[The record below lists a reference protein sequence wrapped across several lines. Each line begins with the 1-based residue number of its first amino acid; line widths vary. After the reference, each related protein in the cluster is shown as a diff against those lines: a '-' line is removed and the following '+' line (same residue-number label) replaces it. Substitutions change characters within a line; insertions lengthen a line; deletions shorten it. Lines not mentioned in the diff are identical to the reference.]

1 MALLKVTS
9 QSTIFKDRPGTSYPL
24 GATVTRDGVNF
35 AIYSKR
41 ADYMELLLFESDESP
56 LPYATYSLSPEK
68 NKTSTYWHIFL
79 EGAKPNQVYAW
90 RAYGPYEPWNGL
102 YFDGD
107 KVLIDPYS
115 RGIVGWQHYS
125 REAAIKEGD
134 NCPASLRSV
143 VLDCE
148 SYDWEDDRKPSI
160 PYSRTVIYEMHV
172 GGFTRHETS
181 GVLPEQRGTFA
192 ALIEKLPYLK
202 ALGVTTLELMPVQAF
217 DKSDAPHGMTNYW
230 GYSPISFFAPYIG
243 YSSVKTAAGALDEFR
258 DMVKACHRMG
268 MEVILDVVYN
278 HTTENDHNGPTLCF
292 KGLDNLTYYTIDDT
306 NYSYKNFSGCGNTLR
321 GEHPIVGKLIID
333 ALRFWVADMHV
344 DGFRFD
350 LGSIL
355 SRDIFGNPQDRP
367 PVLWAIES
375 DSILASAKLI
385 LEAWDPAGLYQVGW
399 FVTRANRFSEWNGP
413 FRDDVRRFVK
423 GDRNSVRALAHRIS
437 ASGDIYGEA
446 GGDRDPNRSINFVTC
461 HDGFTMNDLVSY
473 NHKHNLANGEDNRDG
488 ADENFSWNCGVEGA
502 TRDSTV
508 EALRLRQIKNL
519 FTILMFAQGTPMIL
533 MGDEARRSTGGN
545 NNPYCQDNE
554 LNWLDWSLSSRNEEL
569 IEFVGNLISL
579 SQIFGL
585 HRQERVLP
593 VVATGRT
600 LDNNLTTLTWHGVN
614 LNEPDF
620 GEDSHSLAFEIADK
634 QSNKY
639 LYAVF
644 NAFWNPLE
652 FTLPPLPDGEHWHK
666 LIDTAKMHPEDIV
679 APKSSKALQT
689 ASIIVESRSSIILT
703 NTNCFAITREEALAR
718 KAPNQKSARDRRITW
733 TTMKRP
739 SLPQ

>member
-1 MALLKVTS
+1 
-9 QSTIFKDRPGTSYPL
+9 
-24 GATVTRDGVNF
+24 
-35 AIYSKR
+35 
-41 ADYMELLLFESDESP
+41 
-56 LPYATYSLSPEK
+56 
-68 NKTSTYWHIFL
+68 
-79 EGAKPNQVYAW
+79 
-90 RAYGPYEPWNGL
+90 
-102 YFDGD
+102 
-107 KVLIDPYS
+107 
-115 RGIVGWQHYS
+115 
-125 REAAIKEGD
+125 
-134 NCPASLRSV
+134 
-143 VLDCE
+143 
-148 SYDWEDDRKPSI
+148 
-160 PYSRTVIYEMHV
+160 
-172 GGFTRHETS
+172 
-181 GVLPEQRGTFA
+181 
-192 ALIEKLPYLK
+192 
-202 ALGVTTLELMPVQAF
+202 
-217 DKSDAPHGMTNYW
+217 
-230 GYSPISFFAPYIG
+230 
-243 YSSVKTAAGALDEFR
+243 
-258 DMVKACHRMG
+258 
-268 MEVILDVVYN
+268 
-278 HTTENDHNGPTLCF
+278 
-292 KGLDNLTYYTIDDT
+292 
-306 NYSYKNFSGCGNTLR
+306 GCGNTLR

-423 GDRNSVRALAHRIS
+423 GDRNSVRALANRIS

-446 GGDRDPNRSINFVTC
+446 GGGRDPNRSINFVTC

-488 ADENFSWNCGVEGA
+488 ADQNFNWNCGVEGA
-502 TRDSTV
+502 TRDSSV
-508 EALRLRQIKNL
+508 EALRIRQIKNL

-569 IEFVGNLISL
+569 IDFVGKLIKL
-579 SQIFGL
+579 SQDFGM

-593 VVATGRT
+593 VVAPGST
-600 LDNNLTTLTWHGVN
+600 LDSNSTTLTWHGVH

-620 GEDSHSLAFEIADK
+620 GEDSHSLAFEIADI
-634 QSNKY
+634 QTNKF

-644 NAFWNPLE
+644 NSFWEPLQ
-652 FTLPPLPDGEHWHK
+652 FALPALPEGEHWHK
-666 LIDTAKMHPEDIV
+666 LIDTALAHPEDIV
-679 APKSSKALQT
+679 DIEPSKALQKGT
-689 ASIIVESRSSIILT
+689 LKVEPRSSVILT
-703 NTNCFAITREEALAR
+703 NTNCFSITLDEALAQ
-718 KAPNQKSARDRRITW
+718 KTPNQKSARDRRITW

>member
-1 MALLKVTS
+1 
-9 QSTIFKDRPGTSYPL
+9 
-24 GATVTRDGVNF
+24 
-35 AIYSKR
+35 
-41 ADYMELLLFESDESP
+41 
-56 LPYATYSLSPEK
+56 
-68 NKTSTYWHIFL
+68 
-79 EGAKPNQVYAW
+79 
-90 RAYGPYEPWNGL
+90 
-102 YFDGD
+102 
-107 KVLIDPYS
+107 
-115 RGIVGWQHYS
+115 
-125 REAAIKEGD
+125 
-134 NCPASLRSV
+134 
-143 VLDCE
+143 
-148 SYDWEDDRKPSI
+148 
-160 PYSRTVIYEMHV
+160 
-172 GGFTRHETS
+172 
-181 GVLPEQRGTFA
+181 
-192 ALIEKLPYLK
+192 
-202 ALGVTTLELMPVQAF
+202 
-217 DKSDAPHGMTNYW
+217 
-230 GYSPISFFAPYIG
+230 
-243 YSSVKTAAGALDEFR
+243 
-258 DMVKACHRMG
+258 
-268 MEVILDVVYN
+268 
-278 HTTENDHNGPTLCF
+278 
-292 KGLDNLTYYTIDDT
+292 
-306 NYSYKNFSGCGNTLR
+306 
-321 GEHPIVGKLIID
+321 
-333 ALRFWVADMHV
+333 
-344 DGFRFD
+344 
-350 LGSIL
+350 
-355 SRDIFGNPQDRP
+355 
-367 PVLWAIES
+367 
-375 DSILASAKLI
+375 
-385 LEAWDPAGLYQVGW
+385 
-399 FVTRANRFSEWNGP
+399 
-413 FRDDVRRFVK
+413 
-423 GDRNSVRALAHRIS
+423 
-437 ASGDIYGEA
+437 
-446 GGDRDPNRSINFVTC
+446 
-461 HDGFTMNDLVSY
+461 MNDLVSY

-579 SQIFGL
+579 SQNFGL